1 MHSDY
6 MAGLALQLLSTM
18 HTYDSVHSMTLALA
32 EAGVREHGDGPRI
45 VLHNGNSCSAN
56 QLLAEASLGL
66 TSAYSA
72 TEAELCQH
80 PSEASTSTT
89 SDPERPRSW
98 QQDIQDELVWLRCTH
113 DRLAVARDS
122 GADPPAAM
130 SPKWLACLG
139 ANGARRAKSHYQH
152 IQHRAGKFV
161 GTRAGHN
168 G

>member
-98 QQDIQDELVWLRCTH
+98 QQDIQVDSCVYVSVSECVCVCVYVCAS
-113 DRLAVARDS
+113 LAPRVRQHM
-122 GADPPAAM
+122 PA
-130 SPKWLACLG
+130 
-139 ANGARRAKSHYQH
+139 
-152 IQHRAGKFV
+152 
-161 GTRAGHN
+161 
-168 G
+168 